1 MQLGTSS
8 RTAGALEG
16 AVRSEINVTPLVDV
30 CLVLLIIFMV
40 ITPLLQE
47 GVDVQM
53 AETTS
58 PLKIPEAQQQLDVAL
73 RADGSVHV
81 QGHWVTAEN
90 VKATFQSAYDQNPE
104 RQVIVKADKRL
115 EYRKV
120 RDVMR
125 LLNEAGFRGVGLETL
140 KREQQG

>member
-8 RTAGALEG
+8 RTAGAGEHS
-16 AVRSEINVTPLVDV
+16 VRSEINVTPLVDV

-53 AETTS
+53 AETRM
-58 PLKIPEAQQQLDVAL
+58 PLKIPEAQNQLDVAV

-81 QGHWVTAEN
+81 NGNWVTPEN
-90 VKATFQSAYDQNPE
+90 LKGTFLAAFEQNPE
-104 RQVIVKADKRL
+104 RQVIIKADKRL
-115 EYRKV
+115 EYRKI

-125 LLNEAGFRGVGLETL
+125 QVNEAGFRGVGLETRKL
-140 KREQQG
+140 EAK